1 MTTKTSLLASTVTPQ
16 VRDYINAAIKETV
29 EANDRERLSLQQ
41 TNDANQ
47 KALLMEL
54 SIIRANLNTVN
65 DLILNDPSHR
75 ITKAKLIKIATELG
89 L

>member
-1 MTTKTSLLASTVTPQ
+1 MTTKSSLLANTITPQ
-16 VRDYINAAIKETV
+16 IRDYINAAIKETV

-47 KALLMEL
+47 KALLKEL